1 MAESKSSEA
10 GLFLMVD
17 MPADEEIPSNPIE
30 LLFGDYYY
38 AGAYADGEENYWSHL
53 YMTAAEG
60 EVMMGKD
67 FSRDRKIVLY
77 FYAATDGDFEV
88 NVDDAGLSKECD
100 GSDFGKYDFYNGTSM
115 AAPAVTGTVALLA
128 SELRDADAATL
139 ANAVMPYVDE
149 SPELQGKAVS
159 RRIAGSQQSNTACAK
174 DRTGKGVCGQETD
187 NDLRRISWQR
197 FIGQGHYI

>member
-1 MAESKSSEA
+1 MKLKFSGMKKNGWASASIPYKLSDDVKKENLPSISMMTKVKGPESKSSEA

-38 AGAYADGEENYWSHL
+38 TGAYVDGEENYWSHL

-128 SELRDADAATL
+128 SELRDCLLYTSDAA
-139 ANAVMPYVDE
+139 DE
-149 SPELQGKAVS
+149 L
-159 RRIAGSQQSNTACAK
+159 
-174 DRTGKGVCGQETD
+174 
-187 NDLRRISWQR
+187 
-197 FIGQGHYI
+197 